1 MKEFGITMVHEGDT
15 AGPDGIEFV
24 SGFEKFIYSEHFRP
38 FMAVLLTFSS
48 IIAVLV
54 VLLAIG

>member
-1 MKEFGITMVHEGDT
+1 MVHEGDT